1 MTPVSRMAAIS
12 SATWRGARLPSVI
25 GAVAL
30 TLAIGSIVLFPVT
43 YATVVLAAVAVA
55 GLSFDRRLGP
65 IPAAVLVVLA
75 LPYDR
80 AANNA
85 LPRLADIPIRPH
97 DVAILVGLALSL
109 PALRRANW
117 RGLRAPQ
124 ALAILA
130 FLLVGVAALIIGYL
144 GDQAL
149 RDILRD
155 ARWWALYGS
164 GLVAILL
171 GVRATEITRAIL
183 VGGTIF
189 AVAAILVAA
198 LPAFEGGLKLKSLE
212 FDRGLLR
219 MQFGNTTM
227 LLIPIAAAVVAS
239 VRRPS
244 GRYLLWLGVLV
255 VAGMLSLTR
264 TYILVAAAVVV
275 LATIAA
281 VLDARMR
288 PPRALTAT
296 GVLAP
301 ALAAICA
308 AVLAVGLAFLSLSV
322 TNFRVSII
330 PDPSDGQVIA
340 ASGEDPLERLL
351 FQTEESG
358 LSTLGGGRFETYR
371 KAASVISEAPVIGSG
386 LGTLMEVSYS
396 FGGEEF
402 DTPGFLPN
410 VDNAWL
416 TVGMKAGLIGIVVFG
431 VMLLSG
437 LIGALRGR
445 RWLRVW
451 LVPAMLGLGVLTLT
465 QSFST
470 TGYGPFV
477 LGLLIVL
484 PVLGYTDNRAARA
497 RAHEYS
503 T

>member
-1 MTPVSRMAAIS
+1 MTPVPWVDGIAPASGRRA
-12 SATWRGARLPSVI
+12 GLPSVI

-30 TLAIGSIVLFPVT
+30 AFAIGSIILFPVT
-43 YATVVLAAVAVA
+43 YATVALAAAAVV

-80 AANNA
+80 AANNE
-85 LPRLADIPIRPH
+85 LPRLAGIPVRPH
-97 DVAILVGLALSL
+97 DVAILVGLALML
-109 PALRRANW
+109 PALRGANW
-117 RGLRAPQ
+117 RGLRTPQ

-130 FLLVGVAALIIGYL
+130 FLLVGVAALVIGYL
-144 GDQAL
+144 GDQAP

-155 ARWWALYGS
+155 ARWWALYGG
-164 GLVAILL
+164 GLAAIVL
-171 GVRATEITRAIL
+171 GVRAPAIARAML
-183 VGGTIF
+183 VGGTVF

-244 GRYLLWLGVLV
+244 GRYLLWLGVLI
-255 VAGMLSLTR
+255 VAGVLSLTR
-264 TYILVAAAVVV
+264 TYILVAAGVVV

-301 ALAAICA
+301 GLAALCA
-308 AVLAVGLAFLSLSV
+308 AVLAVGLAFLALSV
-322 TNFRVSII
+322 TNFRVALI
-330 PDPSDGQVIA
+330 PDSSGGQVIE

-351 FQTEESG
+351 FQNEESG
-358 LSTLGGGRFETYR
+358 LSALGGGRFETYR
-371 KAASVISEAPVIGSG
+371 KAAAVISEAPIIGSG
-386 LGTLMEVSYS
+386 LGTLMEASYS

-416 TVGMKAGLIGIVVFG
+416 TVGMKAGLIGIAVFG

-465 QSFST
+465 QSFAT

-484 PVLGYTDNRAARA
+484 PVLGYTDRSAARA
-497 RAHEYS
+497 RDHAYS
-503 T
+503 V